1 MASKGFTIIEL
12 MIVVATIAILASLA
26 IPTYQKFQFKAHN
39 AAALAEIHLIVL
51 AENNFYDINSYYADY
66 IPSDRDAEGKLNKII
81 TRNGVSTPFVI
92 SYLNS
97 KVESLV
103 KIDPSGSL
111 IIVAARGMG
120 GNYILAIEMDKSLST
135 RKKLSTTL
143 TPADVPASTGGWDL
157 SSWSDW

>member
-12 MIVVATIAILASLA
+12 MVVVATIAILASLA
-26 IPTYQKFQFKAHN
+26 VPAYQKFQAKAHN

-51 AENNFYDINSYYADY
+51 AENNFYDTTSYYADY
-66 IPSDRDAEGKLNKII
+66 IPNDRDAEGKLNKII

-92 SYLNS
+92 SYLNR

-103 KIDPSGSL
+103 KTDASGTL
-111 IIVAARGMG
+111 IIVAARGSG
-120 GNYILAIEMDKSLST
+120 GSYILAIEMDRSLAT

-143 TPADVPASTGGWDL
+143 IPADIPASTGAWDL
-157 SSWSDW
+157 ASWSDW